1 MSLSFGRDLLAI
13 PGPSVIPDRVLNAQ
27 HRASPNIYEGE
38 LIDLTQRILADLK
51 TLAGTKHHAAIYIA
65 NGHGAWE
72 AALANIFAPGD
83 QALVLNTGRFALGWA
98 AMAERLG
105 VICTILD
112 FGQQASFDL
121 DQVKTALLADTSRK
135 FKAVLAV
142 HTDTSS
148 SVRNDIAT
156 LRHAIDQTGHPAL
169 LAVDCIASF
178 GCDPFDM
185 DKLGVDIMVAAC
197 QKGLMTPAGLG
208 FLFWNERAQ
217 INAEASTK
225 PSAYWDWTP
234 RIRGTDYWQKFDGTA
249 PTHHLFALGEALSM
263 IAEDGFSN
271 TLKRHA
277 THARAIWTA
286 VETWGKGGPIQ
297 LNIAGPKTR
306 SHSVTTVLT
315 PGHNATAL
323 RRWLQTQ
330 TGLTLG
336 LGLGFETRADLMN
349 GDSAFRIGHMGHHNP
364 VMILGVLATLD
375 AGLKACGIPH
385 GRGALEAATQI
396 IAAQ

>member
-13 PGPSVIPDRVLNAQ
+13 PGPSVIPDRVLNAM
-27 HRASPNIYEGE
+27 HRASPNIYEGD
-38 LIDLTQRILADLK
+38 LIDLTDRILTELK
-51 TLAGTKHHAAIYIA
+51 SFAGTQHHAAIYIA
-65 NGHGAWE
+65 NGHGTWE

-98 AMAERLG
+98 AMAERMG
-105 VICTILD
+105 VACTILD
-112 FGQQASFDL
+112 FGQQATIDL
-121 DQVKTALLADTSRK
+121 EQVKATLNADTSHK
-135 FKAVLAV
+135 FKAVLAI

-148 SVRNDIAT
+148 SVRNDIAA
-156 LRHAIDQTGHPAL
+156 LRQTINATGHPAL

-185 DKLGVDIMVAAC
+185 DALGVDVMVAAC

-208 FLFWNERAQ
+208 FLFWNKRAQ
-217 INAEASTK
+217 TNAETTTR

-234 RIRGTDYWQKFDGTA
+234 RIRGSDYYHKFAGTA
-249 PTHHLFALGEALSM
+249 PTHHLFALGEALDM
-263 IAEDGFSN
+263 IAEEGPAN
-271 TLKRHA
+271 IYLRHA

-286 VETWGKGGPIQ
+286 VEAWGTGGPMQ
-297 LNIAGPKTR
+297 LNIDDPAIR
-306 SHSVTTVLT
+306 AHSVTTILT
-315 PGHNATAL
+315 PGHNATSL
-323 RRWLQTQ
+323 RRWLQAQ

-385 GRGALEAATQI
+385 GRGALEAATQV
-396 IAAQ
+396 IAES